1 MWLFFIFVAVPVVEI
16 ALFIKVGG
24 WLGLFPTLAIIVIT
38 AALGTYLVKTQAI
51 STFSTIKTKFSNLQN
66 PTEPVAHAAMILFA
80 GALLLTPGFFTDA
93 VGFSLLMPWFRSYVF
108 KFIKSKIDLQDV
120 KFETSNK
127 NSHYEYQKGSRGNVV
142 IEGEYWENKTEKSP
156 DNQK

>member
-1 MWLFFIFVAVPVVEI
+1 VAVPVVEI
-16 ALFIKVGG
+16 ALFIKLGG

-66 PTEPVAHAAMILFA
+66 PTEPVAHAAVILFA

-93 VGFSLLMPWFRSYVF
+93 VGFSLLIPWFRSYIF
-108 KFIKSKIDLQDV
+108 KAVKNKIDLHGM
-120 KFETSNK
+120 KFNVSDKNK
-127 NSHYEYQKGSRGNVV
+127 RHEYKREPTGHVV
-142 IEGEYWENKTEKSP
+142 IEGEYWENKIKSP
-156 DNQK
+156 SDGKK